1 MGNFLNLKVIIAFV
15 LAGSMLCGCARRGV
29 EVYSV
34 EKETVEETPAEV
46 TAPAVKL
53 PSVAPENWAPAEIA
67 GGPRVASFQV
77 AAEEE
82 GADPADMA
90 VTVFPGDVGGLLANV
105 NRWRGEVS
113 QGNITE
119 AELETA
125 TERIEVGGHT
135 IHLVDG
141 ANEERRTLG
150 AILPV
155 TAETWFFKLSGP
167 KAVVA
172 ANRDAFRAYVE
183 AVEFASKPAPPPSP
197 ESLEEPVNQPE
208 LRYQVPDSW
217 VEGESTSM
225 RVASFTVTGGE
236 GREADIGVIPL
247 GGTGG
252 AQLAIINQWRATLR
266 LENATEEQLPEMVET
281 IEVGGREFQL
291 VNFES
296 DEAMLDGDQKAR
308 ILVAYGVGG
317 EHTWFFKMAGETSL
331 VTEQKPILLE
341 FLKSLEFDAP

>member
-1 MGNFLNLKVIIAFV
+1 M
-15 LAGSMLCGCARRGV
+15 
-29 EVYSV
+29 
-34 EKETVEETPAEV
+34 
-46 TAPAVKL
+46 KL
-53 PSVAPENWAPAEIA
+53 PDVAPENWVPAEIA

-77 AAEEE
+77 AAAED
-82 GADPADMA
+82 GAGPADMA

-113 QGNITE
+113 QDNITQ

-125 TERIEVGGHT
+125 TERIVVGGHT

-167 KAVVA
+167 AAVVA

-183 AVEFASKPAPPPSP
+183 AVEFASKPVPPPSP
-197 ESLEEPVNQPE
+197 ESLEEPLDQPKF
-208 LRYQVPDSW
+208 RYQVPDSW
-217 VEGESTSM
+217 VEGEPTSM

-236 GREADIGVIPL
+236 GREADIAVIPL
-247 GGTGG
+247 GGSGG
-252 AQLAIINQWRATLR
+252 AQLAILNQWRATLR
-266 LENATEEQLPEMVET
+266 LESATEEQVPEMVEK

-296 DEAMLDGDQKAR
+296 DEPMLDGDQKAR
-308 ILVAYGVGG
+308 ILVAYGAAG
-317 EHTWFFKMAGETSL
+317 EHTWFFKIAGETSL
-331 VTEQKPILLE
+331 VAEQEPVLLE
-341 FLKSLEFDAP
+341 FLESLEFEAP